1 MLVSKKQQKR
11 AVAKRQQELKLKKQ
25 QKISYQ
31 RNKRKKE
38 VIS

>member
-25 QKISYQ
+25 QKLAT
-31 RNKRKKE
+31 KGTKGKKK
-38 VIS
+38 